1 MAKFA
6 FKSSYMNC
14 VWFTVSDSTGH
25 YEAELRLG
33 LSDYEA
39 GIYNGNYQADCAPMV
54 GFMRATLR
62 QIPIET
68 VRAFNAWQKEKTESA
83 LAKMDAAPERY
94 GIIPPDDS
102 MRIPMQAKGAAL
114 YIGGAERWQFEFAQ
128 NSGAE

>member
-25 YEAELRLG
+25 YEAELRLA

-39 GIYNGNYQADCAPMV
+39 GIYNGNYQADCAPIV

-68 VRAFNAWQKEKTESA
+68 VQAFNAWQREQTA
-83 LAKMDAAPERY
+83 AAIAKMETRPEVY
-94 GIIPPDDS
+94 GDIPADDPL
-102 MRIPMQAKGAAL
+102 RIPMQAKGAAL